1 MFLKTQTNQ
10 NIENYTN
17 ALKAIGA
24 FSNLFSSSDKPFI
37 QYRVAENAF
46 CKAFGAD
53 NLARADVA
61 YDAIINGCGIGIKT
75 FVLSGSSKVEKVAEF
90 NSHSSELRMLKGLDL
105 ANKLAD
111 FRNERIEFADRVYN
125 TQNRVYHIIGR
136 DKFLIKVFETTYD
149 LIDKDSIEIIEETKS
164 SLKFKDALNEYNF
177 NFSKSVL
184 MKRFVVPQE
193 CIEINIEILEE
204 PINVLLNLAQ
214 SESAKQFDEVNQKQ
228 LRSAIGLLTE
238 EELIP
243 FVDYVILPLYSPE
256 AKKKLKEP
264 IVPVKSQLNQWNAGG
279 RKRDPGEVY
288 ISIPSK
294 IRKNAPDF
302 FPEKDVN
309 FNLKIP
315 NGSILSAKVCQDGSK
330 ALMTNPNKAMADWM
344 LRDVLLLKEN
354 EILTYD
360 KLRKIGYDSVK
371 ITKSTDQ
378 DYFIDFTK
386 LDEYESFIEKAT
398 DNQDGQFKLF
408 L

>member
-1 MFLKTQTNQ
+1 MFLQTQTNQ
-10 NIENYTN
+10 KIENYTS

-61 YDAIINGCGIGIKT
+61 YDAIINGCGVGIKT
-75 FVLSGSSKVEKVAEF
+75 FVLSGSSKIEKVAEF
-90 NSHSSELRMLKGLDL
+90 NSRSPELKTLKGLDL

-111 FRNERIEFADRVYN
+111 FRNERIEFADRLYN
-125 TQNRVYHIIGR
+125 TQSRVYHIIGR
-136 DKFLIKVFETTYD
+136 DKFLIKVFETSYD
-149 LIDKDSIEIIEETKS
+149 LIDKASIEIIEETKS
-164 SLKFKDALNEYNF
+164 SLKFKDALKEYSF

-184 MKRFVVPQE
+184 MKRFVIPE
-193 CIEINIEILEE
+193 DCIEIDVEILDE
-204 PINVLLNLAQ
+204 PINVLLDLSQ
-214 SESAKQFDEVNQKQ
+214 SGIKKETGFAKESLQ
-228 LRSAIGLLTE
+228 SAIGLLTE

-256 AKKKLKEP
+256 AKKKSKEP

-294 IRKNAPDF
+294 IRDNAQDF
-302 FPEKDVN
+302 FPEKDVI

-315 NGSILSAKVCQDGSK
+315 NGNILSAKVCQDGSK
-330 ALMTNPNKAMADWM
+330 ALMTNPNKALADWM
-344 LRDVLLLKEN
+344 LRDVLMLQEN
-354 EILTYD
+354 ELLTYD
-360 KLRKIGYDSVK
+360 KLRKVGYDSVK
-371 ITKSTDQ
+371 ITKSTNN

-386 LDEYESFIEKAT
+386 LDEYESFIEKVSEA
-398 DNQDGQFKLF
+398 QDGQFKLF

>member
-1 MFLKTQTNQ
+1 MFLETQTIQ
-10 NIENYTN
+10 NIENYTS

-61 YDAIINGCGIGIKT
+61 YDAIIDGCGVGIKT
-75 FVLSGSSKVEKVAEF
+75 FVLTGSSKIEKVAEF
-90 NSHSSELRMLKGLDL
+90 NSRSSELRILNGLDL

-111 FRNERIEFADRVYN
+111 FRNERISFADRLYN

-136 DKFLIKVFETTYD
+136 DKFLIKVFETSYD
-149 LIDKDSIEIIEETKS
+149 LIDKASIEILEETKR
-164 SLKFKDALNEYNF
+164 SLKFKDAINEYNF

-184 MKRFVVPQE
+184 MKRFVIPE
-193 CIEINIEILEE
+193 NCLEIPVEILEE
-204 PINVLLNLAQ
+204 PINVLLNLTSGTDNKAGF
-214 SESAKQFDEVNQKQ
+214 EKEKLQK
-228 LRSAIGLLTE
+228 AIGLLTE

-243 FVDYVILPLYSPE
+243 FVDYIILPLYSPE
-256 AKKKLKEP
+256 AKKKSKEP
-264 IVPVKSQLNQWNAGG
+264 IVPEKSQLNQWNAGG

-288 ISIPSK
+288 IGIPSK
-294 IRKNAPDF
+294 IRNNAPDF
-302 FPEKDVN
+302 FPEKDVV

-315 NGSILSAKVCQDGSK
+315 NGNILSAKVCQDGSK
-330 ALMTNPNKAMADWM
+330 ALMTNPNKALADWM
-344 LRDVLLLKEN
+344 LRDVLMLQEN

-360 KLRKIGYDSVK
+360 KLREIGYDSVK
-371 ITKSTDQ
+371 ITKSTND

-386 LDEYESFIEKAT
+386 VDEYESFLEKIPEA
-398 DNQDGQFKLF
+398 DDGQFKLF

>member
-1 MFLKTQTNQ
+1 MFLQTQTNQ
-10 NIENYTN
+10 NIENYTS

-61 YDAIINGCGIGIKT
+61 YDAIINGCGVGIKT
-75 FVLSGSSKVEKVAEF
+75 FVLSGSSKIEKVAEF
-90 NSHSSELRMLKGLDL
+90 NSRSSELRMLKGLDL

-111 FRNERIEFADRVYN
+111 FRNERIEFADRLYN

-136 DKFLIKVFETTYD
+136 DKLLIKVFETSYD
-149 LIDKDSIEIIEETKS
+149 LIDKNSIEILEETKS

-184 MKRFVVPQE
+184 MKRFIIPLE
-193 CIEINIEILEE
+193 CIEINVEILEE

-214 SESAKQFDEVNQKQ
+214 PSLNKQTDAVKVKFQN
-228 LRSAIGLLTE
+228 AIGLLTE

-264 IVPVKSQLNQWNAGG
+264 IVPIKSQLNQWNAGG

-294 IRKNAPDF
+294 IRNNAPDF
-302 FPEKDVN
+302 FPEKDVI

-315 NGSILSAKVCQDGSK
+315 NGKVLSAKVCQDGSK

-344 LRDVLLLKEN
+344 LRDVLMLNEN
-354 EILTYD
+354 EVLTYD

-371 ITKSTDQ
+371 ITKSTEQ

-386 LDEYESFIEKAT
+386 LDEYESFIEKISET
-398 DNQDGQFKLF
+398 QDGQFKLF

>member
-1 MFLKTQTNQ
+1 MFLQTQTSQ
-10 NIENYTN
+10 NIENYTS

-61 YDAIINGCGIGIKT
+61 YDAIINGCGVGIKT
-75 FVLSGSSKVEKVAEF
+75 FVLSGSSKIEKVAEF
-90 NSHSSELRMLKGLDL
+90 NSRSSELRMLEGLDL

-111 FRNERIEFADRVYN
+111 FRNERIEFADRLYN

-136 DKFLIKVFETTYD
+136 DKLLIKVFETSYD
-149 LIDKDSIEIIEETKS
+149 LIDKNSIEILEETKS

-184 MKRFVVPQE
+184 MKRFVIPQE
-193 CIEINIEILEE
+193 CIEINVEILEE

-214 SESAKQFDEVNQKQ
+214 SNLNKQTDAAKVKLQN
-228 LRSAIGLLTE
+228 AIGLLTQ

-264 IVPVKSQLNQWNAGG
+264 IVPIKSQLNQWNAGG

-294 IRKNAPDF
+294 IRNNAPDF
-302 FPEKDVN
+302 FSEKDVI

-315 NGSILSAKVCQDGSK
+315 NGKVLSAKVCQDGSK

-344 LRDVLLLKEN
+344 LRDVLMLNEN
-354 EILTYD
+354 EVLTYD

-371 ITKSTDQ
+371 ITKSTEH

-386 LDEYESFIEKAT
+386 LDEYESFIEKISEA
-398 DNQDGQFKLF
+398 QDGQFKLF

>member
-1 MFLKTQTNQ
+1 MFLQTQTNQ
-10 NIENYTN
+10 NIENYTS

-61 YDAIINGCGIGIKT
+61 YDAIINGCGVGIKT
-75 FVLSGSSKVEKVAEF
+75 FVLSGSSKIEKVAEF
-90 NSHSSELRMLKGLDL
+90 NSRSSELRMLKGLDL

-111 FRNERIEFADRVYN
+111 FRNERIEFADRLYN

-136 DKFLIKVFETTYD
+136 DKLLIKVFETSYD
-149 LIDKDSIEIIEETKS
+149 LIDKNSIEILEETKS
-164 SLKFKDALNEYNF
+164 SLKFKDVLNEYNF

-184 MKRFVVPQE
+184 MKRFIIPQE
-193 CIEINIEILEE
+193 CIEINVEILEE

-214 SESAKQFDEVNQKQ
+214 SNLNKQTDAAKVKLQN
-228 LRSAIGLLTE
+228 AIGLLTQ

-264 IVPVKSQLNQWNAGG
+264 IVPIKSQLNQWNAGG

-294 IRKNAPDF
+294 IRNNAPDF
-302 FPEKDVN
+302 FPEKDVI

-315 NGSILSAKVCQDGSK
+315 NGKVLSAKVCQDGSK

-344 LRDVLLLKEN
+344 LRDVLMLNEN
-354 EILTYD
+354 EVLTYD
-360 KLRKIGYDSVK
+360 KLRKIG
-371 ITKSTDQ
+371 
-378 DYFIDFTK
+378 
-386 LDEYESFIEKAT
+386 
-398 DNQDGQFKLF
+398 
-408 L
+408 

>member
-1 MFLKTQTNQ
+1 MFLQTQTNQ
-10 NIENYTN
+10 NIENYTS

-61 YDAIINGCGIGIKT
+61 YDAIINGCGVGIKT
-75 FVLSGSSKVEKVAEF
+75 FVLSGSSKIEKVAEF
-90 NSHSSELRMLKGLDL
+90 NSRSSELRMLKGLDL

-111 FRNERIEFADRVYN
+111 FRNERIEFADRLYN

-136 DKFLIKVFETTYD
+136 DKLLIKVFETSYD
-149 LIDKDSIEIIEETKS
+149 LIDKNSIEILEETKS

-184 MKRFVVPQE
+184 MKRFIIPLE
-193 CIEINIEILEE
+193 CIEINVEILEE

-214 SESAKQFDEVNQKQ
+214 PSLNKQTDAVKVKLQN
-228 LRSAIGLLTE
+228 AIGLLTE

-264 IVPVKSQLNQWNAGG
+264 IVPIKSQLNQWNAGG

-294 IRKNAPDF
+294 IRNNAPDF
-302 FPEKDVN
+302 FPEKDVI

-315 NGSILSAKVCQDGSK
+315 NGKVLSAKVCQDGSK

-344 LRDVLLLKEN
+344 LRDVLMLNEN
-354 EILTYD
+354 EVLTYD

-371 ITKSTDQ
+371 ITKSTEQ

-386 LDEYESFIEKAT
+386 LDEYESFIEKISET
-398 DNQDGQFKLF
+398 QDGQFKLF

>member
-1 MFLKTQTNQ
+1 MFLQTQTSQ
-10 NIENYTN
+10 NIENYTS

-61 YDAIINGCGIGIKT
+61 YDAIINGCGVGIKT
-75 FVLSGSSKVEKVAEF
+75 FVLSGSSKIEKVAEF
-90 NSHSSELRMLKGLDL
+90 NSRSSELRMLKGLDL

-111 FRNERIEFADRVYN
+111 FRNERIEFADRLYN

-136 DKFLIKVFETTYD
+136 DKLLIKVFETSYD
-149 LIDKDSIEIIEETKS
+149 LIDKNSIEILEETKS

-184 MKRFVVPQE
+184 MKRFVIPQE
-193 CIEINIEILEE
+193 CIEINVEILEE

-214 SESAKQFDEVNQKQ
+214 PSLNKQIDAAKVKLQN
-228 LRSAIGLLTE
+228 AIGLLTQ

-264 IVPVKSQLNQWNAGG
+264 IVPIKSQLNQWNAGG

-294 IRKNAPDF
+294 IRNNAPDF
-302 FPEKDVN
+302 FPEKDVI

-315 NGSILSAKVCQDGSK
+315 NGKVLSAKVCQDGSK

-344 LRDVLLLKEN
+344 LRDVLMLNEN
-354 EILTYD
+354 EVLTYD

-371 ITKSTDQ
+371 ITKSTEH

-386 LDEYESFIEKAT
+386 LDEYESFIEKISEA
-398 DNQDGQFKLF
+398 QDGQFKLF

>member
-10 NIENYTN
+10 NIENYTS

-61 YDAIINGCGIGIKT
+61 YDAVINNCGVGIKT
-75 FVLSGSSKVEKVAEF
+75 FVLSGSSKIEKVAEF
-90 NSHSSELRMLKGLDL
+90 NSRSSELRMLKGLHL
-105 ANKLAD
+105 AHKLAD
-111 FRNERIEFADRVYN
+111 FRNERIEFADRLYN
-125 TQNRVYHIIGR
+125 TKSRVYHIIGR
-136 DKFLIKVFETTYD
+136 DKFLIKVFETSYD
-149 LIDKDSIEIIEETKS
+149 LIDKDSIEILKETKS

-177 NFSKSVL
+177 NYSKSVL
-184 MKRFVVPQE
+184 MKRFVVPKE
-193 CIEINIEILEE
+193 CIEIAVEILEE
-204 PINVLLNLAQ
+204 PINVLLDLTQVDSVKKAG
-214 SESAKQFDEVNQKQ
+214 FVNENELQK
-228 LRSAIGLLTE
+228 AIGLLTE

-256 AKKKLKEP
+256 AKKKQKEP

-294 IRKNAPDF
+294 IRNNAPDF
-302 FPEKDVN
+302 FPEKDVI

-315 NGSILSAKVCQDGSK
+315 NGAILSAKVCQDGSK
-330 ALMTNPNKAMADWM
+330 ALMTNPNKAMANWM
-344 LRDVLLLKEN
+344 LRDILMLKEN
-354 EILTYD
+354 EVLTYD

-386 LDEYESFIEKAT
+386 LDEYESFVEKAA

>member
-10 NIENYTN
+10 NIENYTS

-61 YDAIINGCGIGIKT
+61 YDAIINGYGVGIKT
-75 FVLSGSSKVEKVAEF
+75 FVLTGSSKVEKIAEF
-90 NSHSSELRMLKGLDL
+90 NSRSSELRILKGLDL

-111 FRNERIEFADRVYN
+111 FRNDRITFADRLYN
-125 TQNRVYHIIGR
+125 TKNRVYHIIGR
-136 DKFLIKVFETTYD
+136 DKFLIKVFETNYD
-149 LIDKDSIEIIEETKS
+149 LIDKASIEILEETKS

-184 MKRFVVPQE
+184 MKRFVIPEE
-193 CIEINIEILEE
+193 CIEIPVKIIEE
-204 PINVLLNLAQ
+204 PINVLLNLT
-214 SESAKQFDEVNQKQ
+214 SEPEHKVDFAKEKLQT
-228 LRSAIGLLTE
+228 AIGLLTE

-264 IVPVKSQLNQWNAGG
+264 IVPEKSQLNQWNAGG

-294 IRKNAPDF
+294 IRNNAQDF
-302 FPEKDVN
+302 FPEKDVI

-315 NGSILSAKVCQDGSK
+315 NGNILSAKVCQDGSK
-330 ALMTNPNKAMADWM
+330 ALMTNPNKALADWM
-344 LRDVLLLKEN
+344 LRDVLMLQEN
-354 EILTYD
+354 ELLTYD

-371 ITKSTDQ
+371 ITKSTDH

-386 LDEYESFIEKAT
+386 LDEYESFVEKISEA
-398 DNQDGQFKLF
+398 QDGQFKLF

>member
-1 MFLKTQTNQ
+1 MFLETQTNQ

-61 YDAIINGCGIGIKT
+61 YDAIINGCGVGIKT
-75 FVLSGSSKVEKVAEF
+75 FVLTGSSKIEKVAEF
-90 NSHSSELRMLKGLDL
+90 NSRSSELRILNGLDL

-111 FRNERIEFADRVYN
+111 FRNERIAFADRLYN
-125 TQNRVYHIIGR
+125 TQNRVYHITGR
-136 DKFLIKVFETTYD
+136 DKFLIKVFETSYD
-149 LIDKDSIEIIEETKS
+149 LIDKTSIEILEETKS

-184 MKRFVVPQE
+184 MKRFVIPE
-193 CIEINIEILEE
+193 NCLEIPVEILEE
-204 PINVLLNLAQ
+204 PINVLLNLTSNAGNKVDFEKEKLQ
-214 SESAKQFDEVNQKQ
+214 N
-228 LRSAIGLLTE
+228 AIGLLTE

-243 FVDYVILPLYSPE
+243 FVDYIILPLYSPE

-264 IVPVKSQLNQWNAGG
+264 IVPEKSQLNQWNAGG

-288 ISIPSK
+288 IGIPSK
-294 IRKNAPDF
+294 IRNNAPDF
-302 FPEKDVN
+302 FPEKDVV

-315 NGSILSAKVCQDGSK
+315 NGNILSAKVCQDGSK
-330 ALMTNPNKAMADWM
+330 ALMTNPNKALADWM
-344 LRDVLLLKEN
+344 LRDVLMLQEN

-360 KLRKIGYDSVK
+360 KLREIGYDSVK
-371 ITKSTDQ
+371 ITKSTND

-386 LDEYESFIEKAT
+386 LDEYESFLEKIPEV
-398 DNQDGQFKLF
+398 DDGQFKLF

>member
-1 MFLKTQTNQ
+1 MFLETQTNQ

-61 YDAIINGCGIGIKT
+61 YDAIIDGCGVGIKT
-75 FVLSGSSKVEKVAEF
+75 FVLTGSSKIEKVAEF
-90 NSHSSELRMLKGLDL
+90 NSRSSELRILNGLDL

-111 FRNERIEFADRVYN
+111 FRNERISFADRLYN

-136 DKFLIKVFETTYD
+136 DKFLIKVFETSYD
-149 LIDKDSIEIIEETKS
+149 LIDKTSIEILEETKS

-184 MKRFVVPQE
+184 MKRFVIPE
-193 CIEINIEILEE
+193 NCLEIPVEILEE
-204 PINVLLNLAQ
+204 PINVLLNLTSDLGNKVGFEKEKLQ
-214 SESAKQFDEVNQKQ
+214 N
-228 LRSAIGLLTE
+228 AIGLLTE

-243 FVDYVILPLYSPE
+243 FVDYIILPLYSPE

-264 IVPVKSQLNQWNAGG
+264 IVPEKSQLNQWNAGG

-288 ISIPSK
+288 IGIPSK
-294 IRKNAPDF
+294 IRNNAPDF
-302 FPEKDVN
+302 FPEKDVV

-315 NGSILSAKVCQDGSK
+315 NGNILSAKVCQDGSK
-330 ALMTNPNKAMADWM
+330 ALMTNPNKALADWM
-344 LRDVLLLKEN
+344 LRDVLMLQEN

-360 KLRKIGYDSVK
+360 KLREIGYDSVK
-371 ITKSTDQ
+371 ITKSTND
-378 DYFIDFTK
+378 DYFIDFMK
-386 LDEYESFIEKAT
+386 LDEYESFLEKIPEA
-398 DNQDGQFKLF
+398 DDGQFKLF

>member
-1 MFLKTQTNQ
+1 MFLQTQTNQ
-10 NIENYTN
+10 NIEHYRN

-24 FSNLFSSSDKPFI
+24 FSNLFSASDKPFV
-37 QYRVAENAF
+37 QYRVAENVF

-61 YDAIINGCGIGIKT
+61 YDAIVGGYGVGIKT
-75 FVLSGSSKVEKVAEF
+75 FVLSGGSKIEKVAEF
-90 NSHSSELRMLKGLDL
+90 NSRSSELRTLKGLDL

-111 FRNERIEFADRVYN
+111 FRNERITFADRLYN
-125 TQNRVYHIIGR
+125 TKNRVYHIIGR
-136 DKFLIKVFETTYD
+136 DKFLIKVFETSYD
-149 LIDKDSIEIIEETKS
+149 LIDKASIEILEETKS

-184 MKRFVVPQE
+184 MKRFVIPEE
-193 CIEINIEILEE
+193 CIEIPVEIVEE
-204 PINVLLNLAQ
+204 PINVLLNLTLETGEKAAF
-214 SESAKQFDEVNQKQ
+214 AKEKLQD
-228 LRSAIGLLTE
+228 AIGLLRE

-243 FVDYVILPLYSPE
+243 FIDYVILPLYSPE
-256 AKKKLKEP
+256 AKKKSKEP

-294 IRKNAPDF
+294 IRNNAQDF
-302 FPEKDVN
+302 FPEKDVI

-315 NGSILSAKVCQDGSK
+315 NGNILSAKVCQDGSK
-330 ALMTNPNKAMADWM
+330 ALMTNPNKALADWM
-344 LRDVLLLKEN
+344 LRDVLMLQEN
-354 EILTYD
+354 ELLTYD

-371 ITKSTDQ
+371 ITKSTNN

-386 LDEYESFIEKAT
+386 LDEYESFIEKIT
-398 DNQDGQFKLF
+398 THDGQFKLF

>member
-1 MFLKTQTNQ
+1 MFLQTQTRQ
-10 NIENYTN
+10 NIENYTS

-61 YDAIINGCGIGIKT
+61 YDAIINGCGVGIKT
-75 FVLSGSSKVEKVAEF
+75 FVLSGSSKIEKVAEF
-90 NSHSSELRMLKGLDL
+90 NSRSSELRILKGLDL

-111 FRNERIEFADRVYN
+111 FRNERIEFADRLYN

-136 DKFLIKVFETTYD
+136 DKLLIKVFETSYD
-149 LIDKDSIEIIEETKS
+149 LIDKNSIEILEETKS

-184 MKRFVVPQE
+184 MKRFIIPQE
-193 CIEINIEILEE
+193 CIEINVEILEE

-214 SESAKQFDEVNQKQ
+214 PGLNKQTDAAKVKLQN
-228 LRSAIGLLTE
+228 AIGLLTQ

-243 FVDYVILPLYSPE
+243 FVDYVILPLYSSE

-264 IVPVKSQLNQWNAGG
+264 IVPIKSQLNQWNAGG

-294 IRKNAPDF
+294 IRNNAPDF
-302 FPEKDVN
+302 FPEKDVI

-315 NGSILSAKVCQDGSK
+315 NGKVLSAKVCQDGSK

-344 LRDVLLLKEN
+344 LRDVLMLNEN
-354 EILTYD
+354 EVLTYD

-371 ITKSTDQ
+371 ITKSTEH

-386 LDEYESFIEKAT
+386 LDEYESFIEKVSEA
-398 DNQDGQFKLF
+398 QDGQFKLF

>member
-1 MFLKTQTNQ
+1 MFLQTQTNQ
-10 NIENYTN
+10 NIENYTS

-61 YDAIINGCGIGIKT
+61 YDAIINGCGVGIKT
-75 FVLSGSSKVEKVAEF
+75 FILSGSSKVEKVAEF
-90 NSHSSELRMLKGLDL
+90 NSRSSDLRILKGLDL
-105 ANKLAD
+105 AHKLAD
-111 FRNERIEFADRVYN
+111 FRNERIEFADRLYN
-125 TQNRVYHIIGR
+125 TKNRVYHIIGR
-136 DKFLIKVFETTYD
+136 DKFLIKVFETSYD
-149 LIDKDSIEIIEETKS
+149 LIDKDSIQILEETKS

-184 MKRFVVPQE
+184 MKRFIIPKE
-193 CIEINIEILEE
+193 CIEIDVEILEE
-204 PINVLLNLAQ
+204 PINVLLNLTQ
-214 SESAKQFDEVNQKQ
+214 PSLNTHTDFAKEKLQAV
-228 LRSAIGLLTE
+228 IGLLAE

-243 FVDYVILPLYSPE
+243 FVDYVVLPLYSPE

-264 IVPVKSQLNQWNAGG
+264 IVPIKSQLNQWNAGG

-294 IRKNAPDF
+294 IRNNAPDF
-302 FPEKDVN
+302 FPEKDVI

-315 NGSILSAKVCQDGSK
+315 NGKTLSAKVCQDGSK

-354 EILTYD
+354 EVLTYD

-386 LDEYESFIEKAT
+386 LDEYESFIEKILEA
-398 DNQDGQFKLF
+398 QDGQFKLF

>member
-1 MFLKTQTNQ
+1 MFLQTQTSQ
-10 NIENYTN
+10 NIENYTS

-61 YDAIINGCGIGIKT
+61 YDAIINGCGVGIKT
-75 FVLSGSSKVEKVAEF
+75 FVLSGSSKIEKVAEF
-90 NSHSSELRMLKGLDL
+90 NSRSSELRMLKGLDL

-111 FRNERIEFADRVYN
+111 FRNERIEFADRLYN

-136 DKFLIKVFETTYD
+136 DKLLIKVFETSYD
-149 LIDKDSIEIIEETKS
+149 LIDKNSIEILEETKS

-184 MKRFVVPQE
+184 MKRFVIPQE
-193 CIEINIEILEE
+193 CIEINVEILEE

-214 SESAKQFDEVNQKQ
+214 SNLNKQTDAAKVKLQN
-228 LRSAIGLLTE
+228 AIGLLTQ

-264 IVPVKSQLNQWNAGG
+264 IVPIKSQLNQWNAGG

-294 IRKNAPDF
+294 IRNNAPDF
-302 FPEKDVN
+302 FPEKDVI

-315 NGSILSAKVCQDGSK
+315 NGKVLSAKVCQDGSK

-344 LRDVLLLKEN
+344 LRDVLMLNEN
-354 EILTYD
+354 EVLTYD

-371 ITKSTDQ
+371 ITKSTEQ

-386 LDEYESFIEKAT
+386 LDEYESFIEKISEA
-398 DNQDGQFKLF
+398 QDGQFRLF

>member
-1 MFLKTQTNQ
+1 MFLQTQTSQ
-10 NIENYTN
+10 NIENYTS

-61 YDAIINGCGIGIKT
+61 YDAIINGCGVGIKT
-75 FVLSGSSKVEKVAEF
+75 FVLSGSSKIEKVAEF
-90 NSHSSELRMLKGLDL
+90 NSRSSELRILKGLDL

-111 FRNERIEFADRVYN
+111 FRNERIEFADRLYN

-136 DKFLIKVFETTYD
+136 DKLLIKVFETSYD
-149 LIDKDSIEIIEETKS
+149 LIDKNSIEILEETKS

-184 MKRFVVPQE
+184 MKRFIIPQE
-193 CIEINIEILEE
+193 CIEINVEILEE

-214 SESAKQFDEVNQKQ
+214 PGLNKQTDAAKVKLQN
-228 LRSAIGLLTE
+228 AIGLLTE

-264 IVPVKSQLNQWNAGG
+264 IVPIKSQLNQWNAGG

-294 IRKNAPDF
+294 IRNNAPDF
-302 FPEKDVN
+302 FPEKDVI

-315 NGSILSAKVCQDGSK
+315 NGKVLSAKVCQDGSK

-344 LRDVLLLKEN
+344 LRDVLMLNEN
-354 EILTYD
+354 EVLTYD

-371 ITKSTDQ
+371 ITKSTEH

-386 LDEYESFIEKAT
+386 LDEYESFIEKISEA
-398 DNQDGQFKLF
+398 QDGQFRLF

>member
-1 MFLKTQTNQ
+1 MFLQTQTNQ
-10 NIENYTN
+10 NIENYTS

-61 YDAIINGCGIGIKT
+61 YDAIINGCGVGIKT
-75 FVLSGSSKVEKVAEF
+75 FVLSGSSKIEKVAEF
-90 NSHSSELRMLKGLDL
+90 NSRSSELRMLKGLDL

-111 FRNERIEFADRVYN
+111 FRNERIEFADRLYN

-136 DKFLIKVFETTYD
+136 DKLLIKVFETSYD
-149 LIDKDSIEIIEETKS
+149 LIDKNSIEILEETKS

-184 MKRFVVPQE
+184 MKRFIIPLE
-193 CIEINIEILEE
+193 CIEINVEILEE

-214 SESAKQFDEVNQKQ
+214 PSLNKQTDAVKVKLQN
-228 LRSAIGLLTE
+228 AIGLLTE

-264 IVPVKSQLNQWNAGG
+264 IVPIKSQLNQWNAGG

-294 IRKNAPDF
+294 IRNNAPDF
-302 FPEKDVN
+302 FPEKDVI

-315 NGSILSAKVCQDGSK
+315 NGKVLSAKVCQDGSK

-344 LRDVLLLKEN
+344 LRDVLMLNEN
-354 EILTYD
+354 EVLTYD

-371 ITKSTDQ
+371 ITKSTEQ

-386 LDEYESFIEKAT
+386 LDEYESFIEKISET
-398 DNQDGQFKLF
+398 QDGQFKLS

>member
-1 MFLKTQTNQ
+1 MFLETQTNQ

-17 ALKAIGA
+17 ALKAIGS

-61 YDAIINGCGIGIKT
+61 YDAIIDGCGVGIKT
-75 FVLSGSSKVEKVAEF
+75 FVLTGSSKIEKVAEF
-90 NSHSSELRMLKGLDL
+90 NSRSSELRILNGLDL

-111 FRNERIEFADRVYN
+111 FRNERISFADRLYN

-136 DKFLIKVFETTYD
+136 DKFLIKVFETSYD
-149 LIDKDSIEIIEETKS
+149 LIDKTSIEILEETKS

-184 MKRFVVPQE
+184 MKRFVIPE
-193 CIEINIEILEE
+193 NCLEIPVEILEE
-204 PINVLLNLAQ
+204 PINVLLNLTSDAGNKAGFEKEKLQ
-214 SESAKQFDEVNQKQ
+214 N
-228 LRSAIGLLTE
+228 AIGLLTE

-243 FVDYVILPLYSPE
+243 FVDYIILPLYSPE

-264 IVPVKSQLNQWNAGG
+264 IVPEKSQLNQWNAGG

-288 ISIPSK
+288 IGIPSK
-294 IRKNAPDF
+294 IRNNAPDF
-302 FPEKDVN
+302 FPEKDVV

-315 NGSILSAKVCQDGSK
+315 NGNILSAKVCQDGSK
-330 ALMTNPNKAMADWM
+330 ALMTNPNKALADWM
-344 LRDVLLLKEN
+344 LRDVLMLQEN
-354 EILTYD
+354 EILTYN
-360 KLRKIGYDSVK
+360 KLREIGYDSVK
-371 ITKSTDQ
+371 ITKSSND

-386 LDEYESFIEKAT
+386 LDEYESFLEKIPEA
-398 DNQDGQFKLF
+398 DDGQFKLF

>member
-1 MFLKTQTNQ
+1 MFLETQTNQ

-61 YDAIINGCGIGIKT
+61 YDAIINGCGVGIKT
-75 FVLSGSSKVEKVAEF
+75 FVLTGSSKIEKVAEF
-90 NSHSSELRMLKGLDL
+90 NSRSSELRILNGLDL

-111 FRNERIEFADRVYN
+111 FRNERISFADRLYN

-136 DKFLIKVFETTYD
+136 DKFLIKVFETSYD
-149 LIDKDSIEIIEETKS
+149 LIDKTSIEILEETKS

-184 MKRFVVPQE
+184 MKRFVIPE
-193 CIEINIEILEE
+193 NCLEISVEILEE
-204 PINVLLNLAQ
+204 PINVLLNLTSDAGNKAGFEKEKLQ
-214 SESAKQFDEVNQKQ
+214 N
-228 LRSAIGLLTE
+228 AIGLLTE

-243 FVDYVILPLYSPE
+243 FVDYIILPLYSPE
-256 AKKKLKEP
+256 AKKKSKEP
-264 IVPVKSQLNQWNAGG
+264 IVPEKSQLNQWNAGG

-288 ISIPSK
+288 IGIPSK
-294 IRKNAPDF
+294 IRNNAPDF
-302 FPEKDVN
+302 FPEKDVV

-315 NGSILSAKVCQDGSK
+315 NGNILSAKVCQDGSK
-330 ALMTNPNKAMADWM
+330 ALMTNPNKALADWM
-344 LRDVLLLKEN
+344 LRDVLMLQEN

-360 KLRKIGYDSVK
+360 KLREIGYDSVK
-371 ITKSTDQ
+371 ITKSTND
-378 DYFIDFTK
+378 DYFIDFMK
-386 LDEYESFIEKAT
+386 LDEYESFLEKIPEV
-398 DNQDGQFKLF
+398 DDGQFKLF

>member
-1 MFLKTQTNQ
+1 MFLQTQTSQ
-10 NIENYTN
+10 NIENYTS

-61 YDAIINGCGIGIKT
+61 YDAIINGCGVGIKT
-75 FVLSGSSKVEKVAEF
+75 FVLSGSSKIEKVAEF
-90 NSHSSELRMLKGLDL
+90 NSRSSELRILKGLDL

-111 FRNERIEFADRVYN
+111 FRNERIEFADRLYN

-136 DKFLIKVFETTYD
+136 DKLLIKVFETSYD
-149 LIDKDSIEIIEETKS
+149 LIDKNSIEILEETKS

-184 MKRFVVPQE
+184 MKRFVIPQE
-193 CIEINIEILEE
+193 CIEINVEILEE
-204 PINVLLNLAQ
+204 PINVLLNLTQPSLNKQTDA
-214 SESAKQFDEVNQKQ
+214 AKVKLQN
-228 LRSAIGLLTE
+228 AIGLLTE

-264 IVPVKSQLNQWNAGG
+264 IVPIKSQLNQWNAGG

-294 IRKNAPDF
+294 IRNNAPDF
-302 FPEKDVN
+302 FPEKDVI

-315 NGSILSAKVCQDGSK
+315 NGKVLSAKVCQDGSK

-344 LRDVLLLKEN
+344 LRDVLMLNEN
-354 EILTYD
+354 EVLTYD

-371 ITKSTDQ
+371 ITKSTEQ

-386 LDEYESFIEKAT
+386 LDEYESFIEKISEA
-398 DNQDGQFKLF
+398 QDGQFRLF

>member
-1 MFLKTQTNQ
+1 MFLQTQTSQ
-10 NIENYTN
+10 NIENYTS

-61 YDAIINGCGIGIKT
+61 YDAIIKGCGVGIKT
-75 FVLSGSSKVEKVAEF
+75 FVLSGSSKIEKVAEF
-90 NSHSSELRMLKGLDL
+90 NSRSSELRILKGLDL

-111 FRNERIEFADRVYN
+111 FRNERIEFADRLYN

-136 DKFLIKVFETTYD
+136 DKLLIKVFETSYD
-149 LIDKDSIEIIEETKS
+149 LIDKNSIEILEETKS

-184 MKRFVVPQE
+184 MKRFIIPQE
-193 CIEINIEILEE
+193 CIEINVEILEE

-214 SESAKQFDEVNQKQ
+214 PGLNKQTDAAKVKLQN
-228 LRSAIGLLTE
+228 AIGLLTE

-264 IVPVKSQLNQWNAGG
+264 IVPIKSQLNQWNAGG

-294 IRKNAPDF
+294 IRNNAPDF
-302 FPEKDVN
+302 FPEKDVI

-315 NGSILSAKVCQDGSK
+315 NGKVLSAKVCQDGSK

-344 LRDVLLLKEN
+344 LRDVLMLNEN
-354 EILTYD
+354 EVLTYD

-371 ITKSTDQ
+371 ITKSTEH

-386 LDEYESFIEKAT
+386 LDEYESFIEKISEA
-398 DNQDGQFKLF
+398 QDGQFRLF

>member
-10 NIENYTN
+10 NIENYTS

-61 YDAIINGCGIGIKT
+61 YDAIVNGCGIGIKT

-90 NSHSSELRMLKGLDL
+90 NSRSSELRMLQGLDL

-136 DKFLIKVFETTYD
+136 DKFLIKVFETSYD
-149 LIDKDSIEIIEETKS
+149 LIDKDSIEILEETKS
-164 SLKFKDALNEYNF
+164 SLKFKDALHEYNF

-184 MKRFVVPQE
+184 MKRFIVPDE
-193 CIEINIEILEE
+193 CVEIAVEILEE
-204 PINVLLNLAQ
+204 PINVLLNLSQ
-214 SESAKQFDEVNQKQ
+214 PNYIKETGFVNEKQ
-228 LRSAIGLLTE
+228 LQKTIGLLTE

-302 FPEKDVN
+302 FPEKDVI

-315 NGSILSAKVCQDGSK
+315 NGAILSAKVCQDGSK

-371 ITKSTDQ
+371 ITKSTDH

>member
-1 MFLKTQTNQ
+1 MFLQTQTSQ
-10 NIENYTN
+10 NIENYTS

-53 NLARADVA
+53 NLARVDVA
-61 YDAIINGCGIGIKT
+61 YDAIINGCGVGIKT
-75 FVLSGSSKVEKVAEF
+75 FVLSGSSKIEKVAEF
-90 NSHSSELRMLKGLDL
+90 NSRSSELRMLKGLDL

-111 FRNERIEFADRVYN
+111 FRNERIEFADRLYN

-136 DKFLIKVFETTYD
+136 DKLLIKVFETSYD
-149 LIDKDSIEIIEETKS
+149 LIDKNSIEILEETKS

-184 MKRFVVPQE
+184 MKRFIIPQE
-193 CIEINIEILEE
+193 CIEINVEILEE

-214 SESAKQFDEVNQKQ
+214 PILNKQTDGAKVKLQN
-228 LRSAIGLLTE
+228 AIGLLTQ

-264 IVPVKSQLNQWNAGG
+264 IVPIKSQLNQWNAGG

-294 IRKNAPDF
+294 IRNNAPDF
-302 FPEKDVN
+302 FPEKDVI

-315 NGSILSAKVCQDGSK
+315 NGKVLSAKVCQDGSK

-344 LRDVLLLKEN
+344 LRDVLMLNEN
-354 EILTYD
+354 EVLTYD

-371 ITKSTDQ
+371 ITKSTEQ

-386 LDEYESFIEKAT
+386 LDEYESFVEKISEA
-398 DNQDGQFKLF
+398 QDGQFKLF

>member
-1 MFLKTQTNQ
+1 MFLQTQTNQ
-10 NIENYTN
+10 NIENYTS

-61 YDAIINGCGIGIKT
+61 YDAIINGCGVGIKT
-75 FVLSGSSKVEKVAEF
+75 FVLSGSSKIEKVAEF
-90 NSHSSELRMLKGLDL
+90 NSRSSELRMLKGLDL

-111 FRNERIEFADRVYN
+111 FRNERIEFADRLYN

-136 DKFLIKVFETTYD
+136 DKLLIKVFETSYD
-149 LIDKDSIEIIEETKS
+149 LIDKNSIEILEETKS
-164 SLKFKDALNEYNF
+164 SLKFKDVLNEYNF

-184 MKRFVVPQE
+184 MKRFIIPQE
-193 CIEINIEILEE
+193 CIEINVEILEE

-214 SESAKQFDEVNQKQ
+214 SNLNKQTDAAKVKLQN
-228 LRSAIGLLTE
+228 AIGLLTQ

-264 IVPVKSQLNQWNAGG
+264 IVPIKSQLNQWNAGG

-294 IRKNAPDF
+294 IRNNAPDF
-302 FPEKDVN
+302 FPEKDVI

-315 NGSILSAKVCQDGSK
+315 NGKVLSAKVCQDGSK

-344 LRDVLLLKEN
+344 LRDVLMLNEN
-354 EILTYD
+354 EVLTYD

-371 ITKSTDQ
+371 ITKSTEQ

-386 LDEYESFIEKAT
+386 LDEYESFIEKISET
-398 DNQDGQFKLF
+398 QDGQFKLF

>member
-1 MFLKTQTNQ
+1 MFLQTQTSQ
-10 NIENYTN
+10 NIENYTS

-61 YDAIINGCGIGIKT
+61 YDAIINGCGVGIKT
-75 FVLSGSSKVEKVAEF
+75 FVLSGSSKIEKVAEF
-90 NSHSSELRMLKGLDL
+90 NSRSSELRMLKGLDL

-111 FRNERIEFADRVYN
+111 FRNERIEFADRLYN

-136 DKFLIKVFETTYD
+136 DKLLIKVFETSYD
-149 LIDKDSIEIIEETKS
+149 LIDKNSIEILEETKS

-184 MKRFVVPQE
+184 MKRFVIPQE
-193 CIEINIEILEE
+193 CIEINVEILEE

-214 SESAKQFDEVNQKQ
+214 PSLNKQTDAAKVKLQN
-228 LRSAIGLLTE
+228 AIGLLTE

-264 IVPVKSQLNQWNAGG
+264 IVPIKSQLNQWNAGG

-294 IRKNAPDF
+294 IRNNAPDF
-302 FPEKDVN
+302 FPEKDVI

-315 NGSILSAKVCQDGSK
+315 NGKVLSAKVCQDGSK

-344 LRDVLLLKEN
+344 LRDVLMLNEN
-354 EILTYD
+354 EVLTYD

-371 ITKSTDQ
+371 ITKSTEH

-386 LDEYESFIEKAT
+386 LDEYESFIEKISET
-398 DNQDGQFKLF
+398 QDGQFKLF

>member
-1 MFLKTQTNQ
+1 MFLQTQTSQ
-10 NIENYTN
+10 NIENYTS
-17 ALKAIGA
+17 ALKVIGA

-61 YDAIINGCGIGIKT
+61 YDAIINGCGVGIKT
-75 FVLSGSSKVEKVAEF
+75 FVLSGSSKIEKVAEF
-90 NSHSSELRMLKGLDL
+90 NSRSSELRMLKGLDL

-111 FRNERIEFADRVYN
+111 FRNERIEFADRLYN

-136 DKFLIKVFETTYD
+136 DKLLIKVFETSYD
-149 LIDKDSIEIIEETKS
+149 LIDKNSIEILEETKS
-164 SLKFKDALNEYNF
+164 SLKFKDVLNEYNF

-184 MKRFVVPQE
+184 MKRFIIPQE
-193 CIEINIEILEE
+193 CIEINVEILEE

-214 SESAKQFDEVNQKQ
+214 SNLNKQTDAAKVKLQN
-228 LRSAIGLLTE
+228 AIGLLTE

-264 IVPVKSQLNQWNAGG
+264 IVPIKSQLNQWNAGG

-294 IRKNAPDF
+294 IRNNAPDF
-302 FPEKDVN
+302 FPEKDVI

-315 NGSILSAKVCQDGSK
+315 NGKVLSAKVCQDGSK

-344 LRDVLLLKEN
+344 LRDVLMLNEN
-354 EILTYD
+354 EVLTYD

-371 ITKSTDQ
+371 ITKSTEQ

-386 LDEYESFIEKAT
+386 LDEYESFIEKISEA
-398 DNQDGQFKLF
+398 QDGQFRLF

>member
-10 NIENYTN
+10 NIENYTS

-61 YDAIINGCGIGIKT
+61 YDAVINGCGVGIKT
-75 FVLSGSSKVEKVAEF
+75 FVLTGNSKIEKVAEF
-90 NSHSSELRMLKGLDL
+90 NSRSSELRILKGLDL

-111 FRNERIEFADRVYN
+111 FRNERIAFADRLYN
-125 TQNRVYHIIGR
+125 TQSRVYHIIGR
-136 DKFLIKVFETTYD
+136 DKFLIKVFETSYD
-149 LIDKDSIEIIEETKS
+149 LIDKTSIEILEETKS

-184 MKRFVVPQE
+184 MKRFVIPE
-193 CIEINIEILEE
+193 NCIEIPVEILDE
-204 PINVLLNLAQ
+204 PINVLLDLSKSDIKKETAFAKENLQ
-214 SESAKQFDEVNQKQ
+214 
-228 LRSAIGLLTE
+228 SAIGLLTE

-256 AKKKLKEP
+256 AKKKSKEP
-264 IVPVKSQLNQWNAGG
+264 IVPEKSQLNQWNAGG

-288 ISIPSK
+288 IGIPSK
-294 IRKNAPDF
+294 IRNNAPDF
-302 FPEKDVN
+302 FPEKDVV

-315 NGSILSAKVCQDGSK
+315 NGNILSAKVCQDGSK
-330 ALMTNPNKAMADWM
+330 ALMTNPNKALADWM
-344 LRDVLLLKEN
+344 LRDVLMLQEN
-354 EILTYD
+354 ELLTYG

-371 ITKSTDQ
+371 ITKSTND

-386 LDEYESFIEKAT
+386 LDEYESFIEKITEA
-398 DNQDGQFKLF
+398 QDGQFKLF

>member
-1 MFLKTQTNQ
+1 MFLETQTNQ

-61 YDAIINGCGIGIKT
+61 YDAIIDGCGVGIKT
-75 FVLSGSSKVEKVAEF
+75 FVLTGSSKIEKVAEF
-90 NSHSSELRMLKGLDL
+90 NSRSSELRILNGLDL

-111 FRNERIEFADRVYN
+111 FRNERISFADRLYN

-136 DKFLIKVFETTYD
+136 DKFLIKVFETSYD
-149 LIDKDSIEIIEETKS
+149 LIDKTSIEILEETKS

-184 MKRFVVPQE
+184 MKRFIIPE
-193 CIEINIEILEE
+193 NCLEIPVEILEE
-204 PINVLLNLAQ
+204 PINVLLNLISDVGNKVDFEKEKLQ
-214 SESAKQFDEVNQKQ
+214 N
-228 LRSAIGLLTE
+228 AIGLLTE

-243 FVDYVILPLYSPE
+243 FVDYIILPLYSPE
-256 AKKKLKEP
+256 AKKKSKEP
-264 IVPVKSQLNQWNAGG
+264 IVPEKSQLNQWNAGG

-288 ISIPSK
+288 IGIPSK
-294 IRKNAPDF
+294 IRNNAPDF
-302 FPEKDVN
+302 FPEKDVV

-315 NGSILSAKVCQDGSK
+315 NGNILSAKVCQDGSK
-330 ALMTNPNKAMADWM
+330 ALMTNPNKALADWM
-344 LRDVLLLKEN
+344 LRDVLMLQEN

-360 KLRKIGYDSVK
+360 KLREIGYDSVK
-371 ITKSTDQ
+371 ITKSTND

-386 LDEYESFIEKAT
+386 LDEYESFLEKIPEA
-398 DNQDGQFKLF
+398 DDGQFKLF

>member
-10 NIENYTN
+10 KIENYTS

-37 QYRVAENAF
+37 QYRAAENAF
-46 CKAFGAD
+46 CKAFDAD

-61 YDAIINGCGIGIKT
+61 YDAIIDGYGIGIKT
-75 FVLSGSSKVEKVAEF
+75 FVLTGNSKTEKVAEF
-90 NSHSSELRMLKGLDL
+90 NSLSSELRLLKGFEL

-111 FRNERIEFADRVYN
+111 FRNERIGFADRIYN

-136 DKFLIKVFETTYD
+136 DKFLIKIFESSYD
-149 LIDKDSIEIIEETKS
+149 LIDKASIEIIEETKS

-184 MKRFVVPQE
+184 MKRFLVPDD
-193 CIEINIEILEE
+193 CIEIDIEILED
-204 PINVLLNLAQ
+204 PINVLLNVTEPGFKNEKL
-214 SESAKQFDEVNQKQ
+214 SVNKNKPKSAVSL
-228 LRSAIGLLTE
+228 LRQ

-243 FVDYVILPLYSPE
+243 LIDYVILPLYSPE
-256 AKKKLKEP
+256 AKKKGLEP

-294 IRKNAPDF
+294 IRNNAPDF
-302 FPEKDVN
+302 FPDKDLP
-309 FNLKIP
+309 FNLKMP
-315 NGSILSAKVCQDGSK
+315 NGENLSAKVCQEGSK

-344 LRDVLLLKEN
+344 LRRVLMLQEGELLTYGKLKE
-354 EILTYD
+354 
-360 KLRKIGYDSVK
+360 IGYDSVK
-371 ITKSTDQ
+371 ITKSINE
-378 DYFIDFTK
+378 YFIDFAK
-386 LDEYESFIEKAT
+386 LDEYESFVEKIT
-398 DNQDGQFKLF
+398 ENQSRQFKLF